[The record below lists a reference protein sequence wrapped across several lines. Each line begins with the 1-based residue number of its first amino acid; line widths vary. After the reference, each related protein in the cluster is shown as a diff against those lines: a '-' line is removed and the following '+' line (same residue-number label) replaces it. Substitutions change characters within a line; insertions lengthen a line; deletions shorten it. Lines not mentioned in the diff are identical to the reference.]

1 MPALLGN
8 GTTASVT
15 WVDRATLEPIAGRSR
30 VYVGLFDI
38 PHAFSPG
45 RSVLALGSGRRQGL
59 AIVDLRGMD
68 KVVSGRVGGVS
79 ALTWLSPRLL
89 LTVESSLPGRSL
101 HATVL
106 NVTGSGTRLAGRYQL
121 PSGQTL
127 FGFADAGG
135 AAVLVLGP
143 EDRLGPAT
151 LAVVKREGV
160 TTAELGQIEAG
171 VVPFDPA
178 SAQPTVRYQHPG
190 LAVDGAGGRAFVVG
204 AEGLVAELDLET
216 LAVVYHRLAGSP
228 SAPARRADG
237 GGDVTV
243 EGSWRQAAWIGP
255 DRLALAGYDEF
266 VEEVDGT
273 AIQHNVPAGLQLID
287 TTTWTAT
294 TLDERAERL
303 TWTGA
308 FLAAVSW
315 QPGRLAVYD
324 RNGNVRFGRAMRADG
339 VQLSRRHAYLTLG
352 NEYRQHRVRILS
364 LDSGRVQRTVPVDGW
379 FYPLNRA
386 SAQRCWC

>member
-1 MPALLGN
+1 
-8 GTTASVT
+8 
-15 WVDRATLEPIAGRSR
+15 

-38 PHAFSPG
+38 PHSFSPRG
-45 RSVLALGSGRRQGL
+45 SLLALGSGRRQGL
-59 AIVDLRGMD
+59 AIVGLRRMG
-68 KVVSGRVGGVS
+68 KIVSPRVGGVS
-79 ALTWLSPRLL
+79 ALAWLSPRLL
-89 LTVESSLPGRSL
+89 LAVESSLPGRSL
-101 HATVL
+101 HATL
-106 NVTGSGTRLAGRYQL
+106 LKVTVSGVRLAGRYRL

-127 FGFADAGG
+127 LGFADAEG
-135 AAVLVLGP
+135 AAVLVLGR
-143 EDRLGPAT
+143 EDRLGPAN
-151 LAVVKREGV
+151 LAVVNAEGL
-160 TTAELGQIEAG
+160 TTVELSEITAG
-171 VVPFDPA
+171 VVPLDPA

-204 AEGLVAELDLET
+204 AEGLAAEVALET

-228 SAPARRADG
+228 SAPARMGDG

-273 AIQHNVPAGLQLID
+273 AIQHNLPAGLQLID
-287 TTTWTAT
+287 TTTWTTT
-294 TLDERAERL
+294 TLEQRAERF

-324 RNGNVRFGRAMRADG
+324 RNGNVRFRRTIRAQGA
-339 VQLSRRHAYLTLG
+339 QFSRRHAYLTLG
-352 NEYRQHRVRILS
+352 NEYRKHRIRILS

-379 FYPLNRA
+379 FYPLNR
-386 SAQRCWC
+386 SSPQQCWC